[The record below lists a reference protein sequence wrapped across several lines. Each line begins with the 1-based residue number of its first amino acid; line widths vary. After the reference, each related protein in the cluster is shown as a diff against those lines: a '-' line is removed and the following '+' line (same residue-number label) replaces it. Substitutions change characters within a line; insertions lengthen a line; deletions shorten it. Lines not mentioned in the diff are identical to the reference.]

1 LSDRHADLI
10 AALHTAL
17 PLGKGN
23 PDKRV
28 IQCPAAGHP
37 DEDPSAHYSIEPD
50 GTVLLK
56 CWSRECS
63 FEDMLDGLGG
73 FESRDAFAPGNQRPN
88 GHAPSQPKPRA
99 EKLAPLPEPDH
110 WQVTTSWEARY
121 VVSADVPGPRHVR
134 QEGRNTDGSPVMD
147 PRKGKVRK
155 QVWWK
160 PIGTRVNDLALYR
173 SWELET
179 DGKVA
184 RQLVVCEGEKATDAV
199 VAAGFPAVGTYGT
212 SYAPSEAALE
222 PLRGREVVLWPD
234 ADAQGREH
242 MDGLARRLT
251 GIASS
256 VRTVSLPADVALG
269 WDAADADAATIARLI
284 AGVETS
290 AWTSGRATAL
300 AGCVETFRTWMH
312 MPDPGGLITVIAV
325 VAANRAAGD
334 PVWILLVGPPGGGK
348 TETLGPLAQLSDVHP
363 TATLTE
369 AALLSG
375 TPKRDHAQAAKG
387 GLLKQI
393 GDFGIIVCKDFGSVL
408 SMNRDAR
415 ASVLAALREIYD
427 GSWTRHVG
435 TDGGRTLEW
444 SGKVGLIAG
453 CTPAIDSHH
462 AVIGAMGERF
472 VLYRLPPT
480 DADAQVR
487 RALSHVGHEA
497 AMRRELSEAVQKV
510 LSSVD
515 TGQLVALADE
525 ATTERLVT
533 IATLA
538 VRCRSAVERDSYSR
552 EVQLIPEAEAPA
564 RLALVLLRL
573 LNGMLAIGVD
583 EPTAWQLVTKCALD
597 SMPALR
603 RSVLEDLMRRTG
615 PASTT
620 EVAERVRY
628 PTTTAR
634 RALEDLAAHGIVV
647 RQAQGQGRA
656 DLWQAS
662 AWARG
667 RWPTVPEKSEASVA
681 VPGSVPEKSEGT
693 NAEHG
698 IEGDSP
704 PITPPLRIY
713 NNFSGTPLWDPE
725 MATDDD
731 AEFVGATGVVA

>member
-10 AALHTAL
+10 AALHAAPTHNDA
-17 PLGKGN
+17 N

-37 DEDPSAHYSIEPD
+37 DKDPSARYSIEPD

-56 CWSRECS
+56 CWSRDCDFPE
-63 FEDMLDGLGG
+63 MLDGVGG
-73 FESRDAFAPGNQRPN
+73 FEPRDAFAPGNRRGN
-88 GHAPSQPKPRA
+88 GHAPSQPKPRV
-99 EKLAPLPEPDH
+99 EKPAPLPEPDRWDRTAT
-110 WQVTTSWEARY
+110 WQARY
-121 VVSADVPGPRHVR
+121 AASPDVPGPLHIR
-134 QEGRNTDGSPVMD
+134 QEARNADGSPVMD

-155 QVWWK
+155 RVTW
-160 PIGTRVNDLALYR
+160 PFGTDVNALALYR
-173 SWELET
+173 SWELLES
-179 DGKVA
+179 A
-184 RQLVVCEGEKATDAV
+184 LSSSRVVVVEGEKATDAV
-199 VAAGFPAVGTYGT
+199 IAAGFPAVGTYGT
-212 SYAPSEAALE
+212 SYTPSTAALE
-222 PLRGREVVLWPD
+222 ALRGRDVVLWPD
-234 ADAQGREH
+234 ADPPGREH
-242 MDGLARRLT
+242 MDGIARRLT

-256 VRTVSLPADVALG
+256 IRVVSLPVDVPLG
-269 WDAADADAATIARLI
+269 WDAADVDAATIAKLI

-290 AWTSGRATAL
+290 AWASGRAATL
-300 AGCVETFRTWMH
+300 ASCVETFRAWMH
-312 MPDPGGLITVIAV
+312 MPDPGGLLVILAV
-325 VAANRAAGD
+325 VAANRAPGD

-348 TETLGPLAQLSDVHP
+348 TETLGPLAQLPDVHP

-375 TPKRDHAQAAKG
+375 TPKRDHAAAAKG

-472 VLYRLPPT
+472 VLYRLPAT

-497 AMRRELSEAVQKV
+497 TMRRELSEAVQTV
-510 LSSVD
+510 LAGVD
-515 TGQLVALADE
+515 SGQLVALADE

-583 EPTAWQLVTKCALD
+583 ESTAWTLVTKCALD

-647 RQAQGQGRA
+647 RQAQGNGRP
-656 DLWQAS
+656 DMWQTS
-662 AWARG
+662 TWARG
-667 RWPTVPEKSEASVA
+667 RWPSVPEKSEASA
-681 VPGSVPEKSEGT
+681 AGPGGVPEKSEGT
-693 NAEHG
+693 NAEH
-698 IEGDSP
+698 ESDGDSP

-725 MATDDD
+725 MASDDD